1 MTREDGEPG
10 QMASRKLRWVW
21 WAAGIALALG
31 ALVAWPTLDIDVR
44 LRSAA
49 AQADSKSFWRDVAV
63 AEKPTGSSFADLAE
77 AVSPAV
83 VNVSVERT
91 AKLGNAPGGPEEL
104 FEEFFGR
111 PMPRQERH
119 AQAAGS
125 GFVISEDG
133 YIVTNFHVVDGADK
147 IEVTLLDGREL
158 PAKVIGRDRK
168 TDLALVKV
176 EGDHLPVASLGD
188 SDAVRVGDWVMAI
201 GNPFGL
207 DHTVTVGILSARGR
221 NIGAGAYD
229 DFLQTDA
236 SINPGNSG
244 GPLLDTNGRVIG
256 INTAINARAQGIGFA
271 IPINMAKDLLPQLRE
286 TGSVTRGW
294 LGVQIQ
300 RVTPQLAKSFD
311 LKEPQGALVSQVFEN
326 SPAAKANIQAGD
338 VITKFDEQEIKDFDD
353 LPRLVARATPGKQV
367 AIEILR
373 EGKRKSVEATLE
385 KMDDE
390 EQAELAG
397 TEPTEERWGLALETL
412 TPEIAR
418 QLELDEGTQG
428 VAVTQVE
435 PGSAAAESGL
445 RRGDVVLEAD
455 RQKVKTARDLLKIL
469 EGADKLVL
477 LLVQRGDS
485 QIFVPLERQG

>member
-1 MTREDGEPG
+1 MTRN
-10 QMASRKLRWVW
+10 RWILG
-21 WAAGIALALG
+21 AAGLALAAG
-31 ALVAWPTLDIDVR
+31 ALLAWPTLDIDVR
-44 LRSAA
+44 LRSPAA
-49 AQADSKSFWRDVAV
+49 HADSKAFWSDVPFAT
-63 AEKPTGSSFADLAE
+63 KPAGSSFADLAQ

-83 VNVSVERT
+83 VNISVERT
-91 AKLGNAPGGPEEL
+91 TKMGRGPGSPEEL

-111 PMPRQERH
+111 PMPRPERR

-125 GFVISEDG
+125 GFVISEEG
-133 YIVTNFHVVDGADK
+133 YIVTNFHVVEGADK
-147 IEVTLLDGREL
+147 IDVTLLDGREL
-158 PAKVIGRDRK
+158 QGKVVGRDRK

-176 EGDHLPVASLGD
+176 DDDHLPVVSLGD
-188 SDAVRVGDWVMAI
+188 SDDVRVGDWVMAI

-244 GPLLDTNGRVIG
+244 GPLLDMNGRVIG

-286 TGSVTRGW
+286 FGSVTRGW

-311 LKEPQGALVSQVFEN
+311 LDEPQGALVSQVFEN
-326 SPAAKANIQAGD
+326 SPAARAKIEAGD
-338 VITKFDEQEIKDFDD
+338 VITKFNDQPIKDFND
-353 LPRLVARATPGKQV
+353 LPRLVAAATPGADV
-367 AIEILR
+367 PIEVLR
-373 EGKRKSVEATLE
+373 DGKRRKLEAKLD

-390 EQAELAG
+390 EDAQLADS
-397 TEPTEERWGLALETL
+397 EHSEERWGLSLETL
-412 TPEIAR
+412 TPNVAR
-418 QLELDEGTQG
+418 QLELEEGVEG
-428 VAVTQVE
+428 VVITQVE
-435 PGSAAAESGL
+435 ADSPAAEAGL

-455 RQKVKTARDLLKIL
+455 RKQVKSAEELQKIL
-469 EGADKLVL
+469 KGAEKLVL
-477 LLVQRGDS
+477 LRVQRGTS
-485 QIFVPLERQG
+485 QIFVPLEREG